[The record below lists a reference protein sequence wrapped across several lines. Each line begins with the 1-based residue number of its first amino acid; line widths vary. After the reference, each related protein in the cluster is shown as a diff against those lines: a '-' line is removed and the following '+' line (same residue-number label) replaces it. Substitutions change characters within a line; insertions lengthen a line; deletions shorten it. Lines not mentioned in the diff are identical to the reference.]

1 MNLFIKQ
8 KDTHKLQK
16 QIYGYQR
23 EKLGGGYISSLEL
36 TFIHYCIQNT

>member
-8 KDTHKLQK
+8 EETHKLQK

-23 EKLGGGYISSLEL
+23 EKFGGEAILAVWD
-36 TFIHYCIQNT
+36 